1 MRGDEQNK
9 QGNADMIG
17 NMEEHNSGK
26 QRQQQQRQQ
35 SDPSHLQTELGH
47 YQSSAV

>member
-26 QRQQQQRQQ
+26 QQQQQQ
-35 SDPSHLQTELGH
+35 SDPSPLQTELGH